1 MNKVVDDLGD
11 AHDELVSLQAEASV
25 NGLGGECLAHASRE
39 TMLSGVGFLLE
50 DVSGIEGIMVYMWV
64 WRFRG
69 NESLGMA
76 SPEILPLKEP

>member
-50 DVSGIEGIMVYMWV
+50 DVRVSWCICGCGVFVVMRV
-64 WRFRG
+64 
-69 NESLGMA
+69 
-76 SPEILPLKEP
+76 